1 MSIGGVIC
9 TPLSIIDT
17 LGGDV
22 FHAMKSSDIGY
33 SGFGEAYFSTVDFG
47 AVKGWKRHHEMVLNL
62 VVPVGEVRFVLYD
75 DRQASKSY
83 GSIQEITLSKN
94 NNYARLAVPPMIW
107 MGFQGMDLGVSMLL
121 NIANIEHSPS
131 EVDRKELSEI
141 DFNWSK

>member
-1 MSIGGVIC
+1 
-9 TPLSIIDT
+9 
-17 LGGDV
+17 
-22 FHAMKSSDIGY
+22 
-33 SGFGEAYFSTVDFG
+33 
-47 AVKGWKRHHEMVLNL
+47 MVLNL

-94 NNYARLAVPPMIW
+94 NNYARLTVPPMIW